1 MPTGS
6 FPASRQALAVLCL
19 VACACGGESGPAAPA
34 GLGNAVPP
42 DGGATGPC
50 EPGRESLGSFPSL
63 PLRAPPE
70 AITTGEVPHFQLN
83 PDTSP
88 EVIAELF
95 EQVFSLSLVEE
106 RPANVGAQG
115 STAIWLEDVVAI
127 TRPECVVSGRE
138 FAHIHP
144 DGSLHSVLPHAR
156 IPQAAAGWVEIHPFA
171 GVVTGF
177 EAFVMIFAPRTLEEV
192 DVVFDLILEGLN
204 FVTG

>member
-1 MPTGS
+1 MPTHS
-6 FPASRQALAVLCL
+6 FPAARQALSVLL
-19 VACACGGESGPAAPA
+19 LTICACGGESGPA
-34 GLGNAVPP
+34 GLGDAVPP

-50 EPGRESLGSFPSL
+50 DPGPLGSFPTL

-70 AITTGEVPHFQLN
+70 AITSGEVPHFQLN

-88 EVIAELF
+88 EVIGELF
-95 EQVFSLSLVEE
+95 KRVFSVSLFEE
-106 RPANVGAQG
+106 RLTNVGAQG
-115 STAIWLEDVVAI
+115 STAIWLRDEIAI

-156 IPQAAAGWVEIHPFA
+156 IAQAAEAGWVEIHPFA

-192 DVVFDLILEGLN
+192 DVVIDLVLEGLN